1 MWNIKNIIF
10 DYGGV
15 ILDIDYYKTVEAFRD
30 LGVRDFNLLYS
41 QALQTDF
48 FDLLEKGKV
57 NAQDFYRFIRKI
69 SQMDLT
75 NDQIKKAWNAIILTM
90 PEHRIRLLE
99 QVRKNYRIFLLSN
112 TNVIHY
118 EVYTKQLRDVFGY
131 KGFNE
136 LFEKAYLSFQIGMKK
151 PDLEFFELVLSE
163 NKLNASETLFIDDS
177 IQQVQGAEKAGL
189 ITYHL
194 AGYKDITELFDA
206 NYKLINPSD
215 DKVSS

>member
-1 MWNIKNIIF
+1 
-10 DYGGV
+10 
-15 ILDIDYYKTVEAFRD
+15 
-30 LGVRDFNLLYS
+30 
-41 QALQTDF
+41 
-48 FDLLEKGKV
+48 
-57 NAQDFYRFIRKI
+57 
-69 SQMDLT
+69 MDLT

-194 AGYKDITELFDA
+194 AGNKDITELFDA